1 MKETIHKVNPKNN
14 ELAATVTEFEQL
26 ENKVL
31 AGLEAETKTK
41 AEYVKA
47 ITKGHLRS
55 LSRGLGLTEMNAII
69 PEDSEPT
76 SRGSAVPRTDF
87 GTSSKKAARANSVL
101 SVMRPKIWRR
111 RSSSM
116 KVDDINGNRPKSL
129 SFSSLAAV

>member
-1 MKETIHKVNPKNN
+1 M
-14 ELAATVTEFEQL
+14 
-26 ENKVL
+26 

-76 SRGSAVPRTDF
+76 SRGSAVPRTDS

-129 SFSSLAAV
+129 SFASLAAV